1 MFDLLSTQYD
11 SFLFWRTPIPVV
23 DLAEIEILVPNI
35 TKSNS
40 GGQNAE
46 SRSLMPQDVSEDEE
60 DTLAEYNSFNFW
72 RAPIASFSGIDLELL

>member
-46 SRSLMPQDVSEDEE
+46 SRSLTPRDVSEDEE